1 MAANA
6 QGGGNSIEFITMAT
20 TGNAKRF
27 GDLFLARAEILAGGT
42 SNNIR
47 ALFGGGSTSTVID
60 FVKIASEG
68 NSNDF
73 GDLTLARSNT
83 AGVSNAHGGLS

>member
-20 TGNAKRF
+20 TGNATRF
-27 GDLFLARAEILAGGT
+27 GDLSLTRSEILAGGT
-42 SNNIR
+42 SNNVR
-47 ALFGGGSTSTVID
+47 ALFAGGSTTNVID

-68 NSNDF
+68 NAIDF
-73 GDLTLARSNT
+73 GDLTVARSNT
-83 AGVSNAHGGLS
+83 GGVSNTHGGIS